1 MAMAEEQISLRVTE
15 APTQEAGRGLARL
28 APPDLERLGA
38 AVGDVLM
45 ITGRR
50 TTVAKAMRTYVKD
63 AGRGTI
69 ELDTVTRS
77 NAGTRPNDTVTV
89 RRVASQAA
97 ARLVLQPT
105 SALAPGSGPADPREL
120 RRLLHGVPVIAGDKV
135 RIASTDFRAQDFLV
149 AATEPEG
156 PVVVDGSTAIEVASG
171 EGVIRRGRKVGYRD
185 IGGLG
190 PELDQIREVIE
201 LPLRFPEVFEHL
213 GIDPPKG
220 VLLHGPPGT
229 GKTLIARAVAN
240 ETNAHF
246 VHINGPEIVHRY
258 YGDSEAHLR
267 ELFQEARDHA
277 PSIVFFDE
285 IDAIA
290 PKREDVFGEVE
301 KRVVA
306 QLMALMDGLES
317 RGQVVVIAATN
328 IPDALDPALR
338 RPGRFDREIRIRVP
352 DKQGR
357 LEILRIHTRDMPLTP
372 DVDLAR
378 FAEITHGYVGADLEA
393 FCREAAMIALRRA
406 MGRLDL
412 TQDRLSADD
421 LCQITVSNDDF
432 TEALSRVKPSG
443 IREAFTE
450 VTDVSWED
458 IGGLED
464 VKRRLQEAI
473 EWPLKYAPLFEEAN
487 TRPPKGIIL
496 AGPPGT
502 GKTLLARAVA
512 TESGV
517 NFISV
522 KGPQLLSKWVGE
534 SERGVR
540 EVFQR
545 ARLATPCILF
555 FDELDALAPHRGTLG
570 DAQVGDRVVGQLL
583 AEMEGVEELT
593 GVVVLAATN
602 RLDMVDPALIS
613 AGRFEVVIELPVPDR
628 DARLAILKIH
638 ARGKPLA
645 DDVNLETLADLTDGW
660 VGGDLAALCRRATM
674 MALRE
679 HVDRGAPAAGG
690 FTIHARH
697 FRAALEELKRTRR
710 RLETPAG
717 VASSGNGPGGL
728 PALAPAASDPPAEA
742 QQAATRRRSRP
753 APPRLGG

>member
-1 MAMAEEQISLRVTE
+1 MTEDTASLRVTE
-15 APTQEAGRGLARL
+15 ASAQESGRGLARL

-38 AVGDVLM
+38 AVGDVLA

-50 TTVAKAMRTYVKD
+50 TTVAIAMRTYVKD
-63 AGRGTI
+63 AGRGTV
-69 ELDTVTRS
+69 ELDAVTRS
-77 NAGTRPNDTVTV
+77 NAGARVNDTVTV
-89 RRVASQAA
+89 RRVASQPAT
-97 ARLVLQPT
+97 RLVLQPT
-105 SALAPGSGPADPREL
+105 TALAPGGGPADPREL
-120 RRLLHGVPVIAGDKV
+120 RRLLHGVPVVAGDKV
-135 RIASTDFRAQDFLV
+135 RVAASSDFRAQDLLV
-149 AATEPEG
+149 VETQPEG
-156 PVVVDGSTAIEVASG
+156 PVVVDGSTAVDLQSG
-171 EGVIRRGRKVGYRD
+171 AGAARGGRKIVYRD
-185 IGGLG
+185 VGGLG
-190 PELDQIREVIE
+190 SELDQIREVIE
-201 LPLRFPEVFEHL
+201 LPLRFPEVFERL

-277 PSIVFFDE
+277 PSVVFLDE

-352 DKQGR
+352 DRQGR
-357 LEILRIHTRDMPLTP
+357 LEILRIHSRDMPLAP

-378 FAEITHGYVGADLEA
+378 FAEITHGHVGADLEA
-393 FCREAAMIALRRA
+393 LCREAAMIALRRSMA
-406 MGRLDL
+406 HMDLGQERLRDEDLGRIVV
-412 TQDRLSADD
+412 A
-421 LCQITVSNDDF
+421 NDDF

-450 VTDVSWED
+450 VADVSWEE
-458 IGGLED
+458 IGGLEE

-487 TRPPKGIIL
+487 TRPPKGILL
-496 AGPPGT
+496 AGAPGT

-517 NFISV
+517 NFISI
-522 KGPQLLSKWVGE
+522 KGPQILSKWVGE

-555 FDELDALAPHRGTLG
+555 FDELDALAPHRGSLG
-570 DAQVGDRVVGQLL
+570 DSQVGDRVVGQLL
-583 AEMEGVEELT
+583 AEMEGVEELA

-602 RLDMVDPALIS
+602 RLDMVDPALLS

-628 DARLAILKIH
+628 AGRLAVLKIH

-679 HVDRGAPAAGG
+679 HVDRGAPATSP
-690 FTIHARH
+690 FTIYARH
-697 FRAALEELKRTRR
+697 FRAALDELRQTRR
-710 RLETPAG
+710 RLAPLPPPA
-717 VASSGNGPGGL
+717 APLSNGPGEQPSSVVPG
-728 PALAPAASDPPAEA
+728 AESPVDV
-742 QQAATRRRSRP
+742 QQTATRRRSRP
-753 APPRLGG
+753 ARPRLGG

>member
-1 MAMAEEQISLRVTE
+1 MTEETITLRVTE
-15 APTQEAGRGLARL
+15 ASTQEAGRGLARL

-38 AVGDVLM
+38 AVGDVLA
-45 ITGRR
+45 IVGRR

-63 AGRGTI
+63 AGRGTV
-69 ELDTVTRS
+69 ELDAVTRS
-77 NAGTRPNDTVTV
+77 NAGARVNDTVTV
-89 RRVASQAA
+89 RRVPSQPA

-105 SALAPGSGPADPREL
+105 TALAPGSGPADPREL

-135 RIASTDFRAQDFLV
+135 RIAASDFRAQDFLV
-149 AATEPEG
+149 VATQPEG
-156 PVVVDGSTAIEVASG
+156 PVVVDGSTAVEIASG
-171 EGVIRRGRKVGYRD
+171 SGVVRRGRKIGYRD

-190 PELDQIREVIE
+190 PELDQIREVLE
-201 LPLRFPEVFEHL
+201 LPLRFPEVFERL

-277 PSIVFFDE
+277 PSIIFFDE

-352 DKQGR
+352 DRQGR
-357 LEILRIHTRDMPLTP
+357 LEILRIHTRDMPLAP

-393 FCREAAMIALRRA
+393 LCREAAMIALRRSMA
-406 MGRLDL
+406 QIDFGQERLREEDL
-412 TQDRLSADD
+412 AT
-421 LCQITVSNDDF
+421 IIVTNDDF

-450 VTDVSWED
+450 VADISWED

-464 VKRRLQEAI
+464 VKCRLQEAI

-487 TRPPKGIIL
+487 TRPPKGILL
-496 AGPPGT
+496 AGAPGT

-540 EVFQR
+540 EIFQR

-555 FDELDALAPHRGTLG
+555 FDELDALAPHRGSLG
-570 DAQVGDRVVGQLL
+570 DSQVGDRVVGQLL
-583 AEMEGVEELT
+583 AEMEGVEELA

-602 RLDMVDPALIS
+602 RLDMVDPALLS
-613 AGRFEVVIELPVPDR
+613 AGRFEVIIELPAPDR
-628 DARLAILKIH
+628 AGRLAILKIH
-638 ARGKPLA
+638 VRGKPLA
-645 DDVNLETLADLTDGW
+645 NDVNLETLADLTEGW
-660 VGGDLAALCRRATM
+660 VGGELAALCRRATM
-674 MALRE
+674 IALRE
-679 HVDRGAPAAGG
+679 HVDRGAPATSP

-697 FRAALEELKRTRR
+697 FRAALDELRQTRR
-710 RLETPAG
+710 RFEP
-717 VASSGNGPGGL
+717 L
-728 PALAPAASDPPAEA
+728 PPPLAPAGNGGQPSAAGPAEPPVDV
-742 QQAATRRRSRP
+742 QQTAARRRGRP
-753 APPRLGG
+753 ARPRLGG